1 MYNIEINKDMMKC
14 VLILVLTLM
23 CVPKVSA
30 QINRKIQKG
39 IVRSQSFVNRSSIRI
54 VGAIIQRSGNNVNP
68 VVSVET
74 PEKGYFELALNNI
87 ENSNGIYYIT
97 SVKGPKGTQYKLLY
111 PTRNDKLQYMPNSS
125 LTIIMQSN
133 KELDDYA
140 SYVKEKAL
148 REAKI
153 KFESEKRKLEEK
165 CKQGEISSLIKDRK
179 IEELQKKIEN
189 FNDLIYDYIR
199 ETLQNTDYEIL
210 DERYKKISVS
220 IENGDYSYAD
230 SLLNWRTNED
240 REKSFMQ
247 AKNELEKAE
256 QYMDIKRAEYEK
268 TKNNVLFEE
277 DKLVQSALGQLDFD
291 RALEQMKHRLSL
303 DSTNVVYLFSIGD
316 ILEKIYTDYKQ
327 ALIYYQKALRNIDTQ
342 TDNTFQES
350 VACYNHLG
358 DVYSRLGEYNLAENY
373 YSKALSILDKHNETH
388 SRSIYDSFLG
398 LGHVCNNLSKFD
410 KAESLLKKCIDPS
423 VEEINKNAFWQ
434 AQIGLAFV
442 RLTKTDYQNAQKMFA
457 SIVNEVSG
465 RNDINTLTL
474 SSAYEGLIKCMNVIG
489 KYQNIIDTCEVAKS
503 VIKKKSTKY
512 NTYIAD
518 ILIMEGNAYNSLGK
532 IKESKECFV
541 NAMRIYQDILGEEH
555 PDYAGACIQFAN
567 YYVNIGKFHD
577 ANNLADQAI
586 NLLMKKFGEKHLS
599 LLDAYGMKFQVYIN
613 LAEYD
618 KAQAALDTIRDI
630 YINANLWN
638 EYNKINIK
646 QNEAFLKIQQDD
658 YANALNSFL
667 EARDCIVKTIGENSN
682 DLTNIYSKI
691 SLCYMERGE
700 YNDAKT
706 YMEKSMAL
714 ANSIY
719 GKDTP
724 AALVNNI
731 GMGLFYNNRGEFKKA
746 FEIYSYIEE
755 KLREY
760 FDESSYLF
768 VPLYDY
774 MGNFY
779 LGQNNF
785 IKAKAYFEK
794 LYEVVEKTYGEH
806 HVFMAEPLMKMG
818 AYYIA
823 KGEFRKGLE
832 YEQKSNEIQTIYFG
846 GKSKRTFMSQVGMAS
861 AYMQLGKYDQ
871 AKEILS
877 NLEQTFCKDINEKN
891 WYFYLLYEKIGGLY
905 FRAGDFTEAIKYT
918 NKAIALIERSVG
930 KNNSQACNL
939 YNMLAEIY
947 LNKCDFIKAFD
958 YNKIAIEI
966 AESFYGKNQPSV
978 MPMFQTK
985 ADIYATLNRY
995 TDAYNIYET
1004 IKNTYAKF
1012 YGDNCLQ
1019 MSPVKMAEASLL
1031 IQEGKITDALLIL
1044 ENIQD
1049 KYFAIWGE
1057 SSSQMLA
1064 IDNLLASAYL
1074 QDSQVERAKSLFVK
1088 ALEIAESNFGKNSAA
1103 CISPLTGLGNFFLNF
1118 DVDLDMAKMYFNR
1131 ASIASSFAFGPN
1143 HVNTQIIDASI
1154 ASISLRQ
1161 GKLQEAFKVFKRY
1174 LTTVQQTLG
1183 TTSTVHTRLAEAYAY
1198 MGQYYLAKVSEA
1210 MSRGNE
1216 LQKSENVNMA
1226 LDCFK
1231 KANAVTE
1238 KIFGEKNV
1246 GAIGYL
1252 KMMAQTYLLKQDM
1265 DSAFLCFKK
1274 SADITLETYSKKST
1288 LTALAYTTLADLL
1301 EYESNQNFNGI
1312 PEKLQMAYK
1321 YYTDAIEI
1329 IKITKMYNLK
1339 NFNYQMFNWRMA
1351 QARICTALKKY
1362 VKSLK
1367 LIDGIIHDVNM
1378 LGKEYNTLRINILYA
1393 SYINKAYIVK
1403 ATDNNFEDALL
1414 LLQKADSIVVESGS
1428 TNKFDR
1434 YSLVNAY
1441 ANIYESMGKNEDAV
1455 RYYEELL
1462 EMMRQM
1468 HSASNIMDIVKAKIK
1483 MLKSLNLKN

>member
-1 MYNIEINKDMMKC
+1 
-14 VLILVLTLM
+14 
-23 CVPKVSA
+23 
-30 QINRKIQKG
+30 
-39 IVRSQSFVNRSSIRI
+39 
-54 VGAIIQRSGNNVNP
+54 
-68 VVSVET
+68 
-74 PEKGYFELALNNI
+74 
-87 ENSNGIYYIT
+87 
-97 SVKGPKGTQYKLLY
+97 
-111 PTRNDKLQYMPNSS
+111 
-125 LTIIMQSN
+125 
-133 KELDDYA
+133 
-140 SYVKEKAL
+140 
-148 REAKI
+148 
-153 KFESEKRKLEEK
+153 
-165 CKQGEISSLIKDRK
+165 
-179 IEELQKKIEN
+179 
-189 FNDLIYDYIR
+189 
-199 ETLQNTDYEIL
+199 
-210 DERYKKISVS
+210 
-220 IENGDYSYAD
+220 
-230 SLLNWRTNED
+230 
-240 REKSFMQ
+240 
-247 AKNELEKAE
+247 
-256 QYMDIKRAEYEK
+256 
-268 TKNNVLFEE
+268 
-277 DKLVQSALGQLDFD
+277 
-291 RALEQMKHRLSL
+291 MKHRLSL

-577 ANNLADQAI
+577 ANKLADQAI

-947 LNKCDFIKAFD
+947 LNKCVFIKAFD

-966 AESFYGKNQPSV
+966 AESFY
-978 MPMFQTK
+978 
-985 ADIYATLNRY
+985 
-995 TDAYNIYET
+995 
-1004 IKNTYAKF
+1004 
-1012 YGDNCLQ
+1012 
-1019 MSPVKMAEASLL
+1019 
-1031 IQEGKITDALLIL
+1031 
-1044 ENIQD
+1044 
-1049 KYFAIWGE
+1049 
-1057 SSSQMLA
+1057 
-1064 IDNLLASAYL
+1064 
-1074 QDSQVERAKSLFVK
+1074 
-1088 ALEIAESNFGKNSAA
+1088 
-1103 CISPLTGLGNFFLNF
+1103 
-1118 DVDLDMAKMYFNR
+1118 
-1131 ASIASSFAFGPN
+1131 
-1143 HVNTQIIDASI
+1143 
-1154 ASISLRQ
+1154 
-1161 GKLQEAFKVFKRY
+1161 
-1174 LTTVQQTLG
+1174 
-1183 TTSTVHTRLAEAYAY
+1183 
-1198 MGQYYLAKVSEA
+1198 
-1210 MSRGNE
+1210 
-1216 LQKSENVNMA
+1216 
-1226 LDCFK
+1226 
-1231 KANAVTE
+1231 
-1238 KIFGEKNV
+1238 
-1246 GAIGYL
+1246 
-1252 KMMAQTYLLKQDM
+1252 
-1265 DSAFLCFKK
+1265 
-1274 SADITLETYSKKST
+1274 
-1288 LTALAYTTLADLL
+1288 
-1301 EYESNQNFNGI
+1301 
-1312 PEKLQMAYK
+1312 
-1321 YYTDAIEI
+1321 
-1329 IKITKMYNLK
+1329 
-1339 NFNYQMFNWRMA
+1339 
-1351 QARICTALKKY
+1351 
-1362 VKSLK
+1362 
-1367 LIDGIIHDVNM
+1367 
-1378 LGKEYNTLRINILYA
+1378 
-1393 SYINKAYIVK
+1393 
-1403 ATDNNFEDALL
+1403 
-1414 LLQKADSIVVESGS
+1414 
-1428 TNKFDR
+1428 
-1434 YSLVNAY
+1434 
-1441 ANIYESMGKNEDAV
+1441 
-1455 RYYEELL
+1455 
-1462 EMMRQM
+1462 
-1468 HSASNIMDIVKAKIK
+1468 
-1483 MLKSLNLKN
+1483 